1 MADNYQTLNQE
12 LAEIIDTLQSAEIDI
27 DEALRLHKRGQDI
40 VHQLEV
46 YLKKAENIVKKH
58 KTTSS

>member
-12 LAEIIDTLQSAEIDI
+12 LAQIIDTLQSAEIDI

-40 VHQLEV
+40 VDKLET
-46 YLKKAENIVKKH
+46 YLKKTENIVKKH

>member
-40 VHQLEV
+40 VHKLEA